1 MREEVWW
8 QGHSVQPEK
17 KTGVYFPICVVHIVA
32 SYRDS
37 VTRKM
42 GPYMDFS
49 YLFTEFAFAA
59 IINDYIESMH
69 ICRCKYS
76 VTGILQEI
84 SIGML

>member
-59 IINDYIESMH
+59 IIND
-69 ICRCKYS
+69 
-76 VTGILQEI
+76 
-84 SIGML
+84 